1 MVNVWPLRSEVLPVA
16 GMSNGLV
23 SAGVSFMFLP
33 GMASAGLQGLFPK
46 KNKK

>member
-1 MVNVWPLRSEVLPVA
+1 MVNAWPLRSEVLPVA

-33 GMASAGLQGLFPK
+33 GTASAGLQGLFPEEK
-46 KNKK
+46 